1 MKKEI
6 KNFGK
11 ILEVILIILTFVSLV
26 IDLLIITNNIYTFR
40 YDTMSLNS
48 VVVAMPFN
56 VLLWVTN
63 ISIYFISIFY
73 IIDTI
78 KEKKNVLLVTH
89 SGVIPAI
96 CCYFKGIPKNN
107 NIFTYHFKTC
117 EIIKF

>member
-26 IDLLIITNNIYTFR
+26 IDLLIITNTIYIYR

-48 VVVAMPFN
+48 VVISMPFN
-56 VLLWVTN
+56 VVLWINN
-63 ISIYFISIFY
+63 ILIYFISIFY

-78 KEKKNVLLVTH
+78 KEKKNVLLKLSFCLFSILTTIVVF
-89 SGVIPAI
+89 SLIMNFVAEL
-96 CCYFKGIPKNN
+96 F
-107 NIFTYHFKTC
+107 NIF
-117 EIIKF
+117 

>member
-11 ILEVILIILTFVSLV
+11 VLEVILIILTFISLI
-26 IDLLIITNNIYTFR
+26 IDLLLITNNIYTHS

-48 VVVAMPFN
+48 VVVSVPFN
-56 VLLWVTN
+56 ILLWVTN

-78 KEKKNVLLVTH
+78 KEKKNVLLKLSFCLFSILTTIVVFNTIMNF
-89 SGVIPAI
+89 VAEL
-96 CCYFKGIPKNN
+96 F
-107 NIFTYHFKTC
+107 NIF
-117 EIIKF
+117 

>member
-78 KEKKNVLLVTH
+78 KEKKNVLLKLSFCLFSILTTIVVFTLIMNF
-89 SGVIPAI
+89 VAEL
-96 CCYFKGIPKNN
+96 F
-107 NIFTYHFKTC
+107 NIF
-117 EIIKF
+117 